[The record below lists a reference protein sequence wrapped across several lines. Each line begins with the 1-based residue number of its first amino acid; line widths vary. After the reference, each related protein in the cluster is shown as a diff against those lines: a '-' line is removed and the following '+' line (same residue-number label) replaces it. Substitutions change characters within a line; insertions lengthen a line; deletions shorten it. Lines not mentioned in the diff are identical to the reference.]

1 MLVVGKKFKK
11 LRRYRWKKKTS
22 VTTEPKVSA
31 QDIVAKINGLV
42 IYEELIGSAFVKN
55 KYIQSKFKKIISR
68 IFWMKGQF

>member
-1 MLVVGKKFKK
+1 MKGRNLKSYDGTGE
-11 LRRYRWKKKTS
+11 RKKTS

-42 IYEELIGSAFVKN
+42 IYEEIIGSAFVKN